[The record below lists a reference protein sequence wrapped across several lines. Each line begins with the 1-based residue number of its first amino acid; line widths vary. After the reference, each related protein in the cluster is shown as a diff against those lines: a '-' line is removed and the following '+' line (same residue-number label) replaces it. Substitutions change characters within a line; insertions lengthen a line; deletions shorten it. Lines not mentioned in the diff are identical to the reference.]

1 MRLAEK
7 VALVTGAGQGIGRA
21 IAVRFAQEG
30 ATVVV
35 EDLHDDEDSRETLR
49 LIREAGAHGNVV
61 AGDMGSVADAR
72 RVIDESVDAFGRLD
86 VLVNNAGVERF
97 APFLEATEADYDIVL
112 GVNLKGPF
120 FAAQA
125 FARKARDAGRAG
137 RIINI
142 SSVHEELP
150 FPNFASYCASKGGL
164 KMLTRNLA
172 VELGPLGITVNN
184 IAPGAIETPI
194 NSDVLGSPELSRN
207 LVSNIPLGRIGVPG
221 DVATVAVFLA
231 SDEAA
236 YITGST
242 IVVDGGLLW
251 DYSENRGKAG

>member
-49 LIREAGAHGNVV
+49 LIREAGAHGKVV
-61 AGDMGSVADAR
+61 AGDMATVADAG
-72 RVIDESVDAFGRLD
+72 RVIHEAVDAFGRLD

-125 FARKARDAGRAG
+125 FARNARDAGQTG

-172 VELGPLGITVNN
+172 VELGPFGITVNN
-184 IAPGAIETPI
+184 IAPGAIETAI
-194 NSDVLGSPELSRN
+194 NSDVLSSPELSKN

-221 DVATVAVFLA
+221 DVAAVAVFLA
-231 SDEAA
+231 SNEAA